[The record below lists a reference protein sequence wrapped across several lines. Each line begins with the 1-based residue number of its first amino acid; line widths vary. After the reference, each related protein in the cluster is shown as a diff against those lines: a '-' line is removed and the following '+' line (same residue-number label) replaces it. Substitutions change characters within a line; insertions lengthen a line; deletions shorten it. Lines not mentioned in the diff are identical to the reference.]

1 MTNTIDNE
9 ENTLLDKEEDKSKVT
24 QSKSSYQTFVDSL
37 RHASTS
43 QILGEVRDFV
53 EVFAAEC
60 QRSVP
65 LTRLQAATRFHDFLS
80 ATVPKLLATTAFA
93 EATTEEAKY
102 LAADGFEKF
111 VVTKLH
117 KVLFRS
123 LPADATQDE
132 LVERKL
138 EEKQKSPTTSV
149 IETLSDESKELFEL
163 AVSELKKVDQYKAPS
178 DKVVCMLNAY
188 RLTDTISEEL
198 RSSERKPSDT
208 EAISK
213 AGDQSPGGV
222 NDSSLL
228 GSVLE
233 ALLIEALP
241 PNLFSNIEFAA
252 AFRHPP
258 RLTSEERRCLNEFSA
273 ALVAT
278 TGCVAKVPMAVIGA
292 GGTWGS
298 FEELPPWLVDSGVTF
313 RFESAEVGNLL
324 IEEVDELLVAYQRMA
339 DVLQSLTESPP
350 LAKQA

>member
-1 MTNTIDNE
+1 MTNTADAE
-9 ENTLLDKEEDKSKVT
+9 ENALPDKEEDKSKVQ
-24 QSKSSYQTFVDSL
+24 QSKSDYQKFLDSL
-37 RHASTS
+37 RHASAN

-53 EVFAAEC
+53 DAFSA
-60 QRSVP
+60 RTVP
-65 LTRLQAATRFHDFLS
+65 ETRLQAATKFHDFLS

-93 EATTEEAKY
+93 EATSEEARVA
-102 LAADGFEKF
+102 AADGFEKF

-123 LPADATQDE
+123 LPEDARQDE
-132 LVERKL
+132 LVENKL
-138 EEKQKSPTTSV
+138 QEKQKSPATSLV
-149 IETLSDESKELFEL
+149 ESLTDESKGNFDL
-163 AVSELKKVDQYKAPS
+163 AVDMLKKVDQYKAPT

-188 RLTDTISEEL
+188 RLTDSISEEL
-198 RSSERKPSDT
+198 RTNGWKPLDEEDT
-208 EAISK
+208 SK
-213 AGDQSPGGV
+213 AGDQSPGGGCD
-222 NDSSLL
+222 NSLL
-228 GSVLE
+228 SRVLE

-273 ALVAT
+273 ALLAT
-278 TGCVAKVPMAVIGA
+278 TGCTAKVPMAVIGA

-313 RFESAEVGNLL
+313 RFESVEAGNLR

-350 LAKQA
+350 LAK